1 MLRIKDNPLKKPA
14 SEVTFDSVDTLK
26 QNGIDMLI
34 ALNMTRKTCVT
45 GPEVSI
51 DAKILV
57 TKQRPHFLFNPKI
70 LQVNEK
76 SATIDIT
83 YKTYQGEDAQTT
95 LVDEDGSIMQSI
107 DNLHNGI
114 KRANR
119 KKV

>member
-1 MLRIKDNPLKKPA
+1 
-14 SEVTFDSVDTLK
+14 
-26 QNGIDMLI
+26 
-34 ALNMTRKTCVT
+34 
-45 GPEVSI
+45 
-51 DAKILV
+51 
-57 TKQRPHFLFNPKI
+57 
-70 LQVNEK
+70 VNEK